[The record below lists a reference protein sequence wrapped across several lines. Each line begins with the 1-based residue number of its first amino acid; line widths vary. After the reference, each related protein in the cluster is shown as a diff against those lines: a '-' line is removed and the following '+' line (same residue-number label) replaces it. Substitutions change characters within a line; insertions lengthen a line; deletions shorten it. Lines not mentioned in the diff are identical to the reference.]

1 MFRKKK
7 VSNAENGAVVI
18 EATLSLSVFMFLIV
32 ILLSIVNI
40 CTAQAKIEIALNQ
53 TAEEMSQ
60 YLYFYSLS
68 GLNDI
73 QAKVY
78 ADSSETRQQIEGLE
92 DGITD
97 GIKSL
102 QKFGRGGSELSDTIS
117 EIKEDGSNVKD
128 IVQEIAST
136 DDKTAW
142 IKSLVKVAGN
152 EGFEIGKGYFA
163 GALSKGLMVK
173 HLTINDEIDCDRNLR
188 DMGVID
194 GLDGL
199 NLNSSSIYTNGT
211 EDITLICKYK
221 VKLLNLLNNDI
232 TFSFVQTAKTK
243 AWGAQALV
251 SSDKEDDSNAVEGDK
266 VTLVGAG
273 EGEKFGEY
281 AAKAK
286 PVDGYVD
293 VIIHASSDG
302 KMQIYAN
309 GAWVDINSKNFEKIM
324 KNRGLEGKNI
334 RLVSCGAGAVDSGIA
349 NSVADRLNVNVLA
362 PTDTVWAYPDGTLT
376 VGPTADSNTG
386 EWVVVS
392 PNSSPKNPNK

>member
-1 MFRKKK
+1 MHCPG
-7 VSNAENGAVVI
+7 ENWNCTESDCGGNVTI
-18 EATLSLSVFMFLIV
+18 SVL
-32 ILLSIVNI
+32 
-40 CTAQAKIEIALNQ
+40 
-53 TAEEMSQ
+53 
-60 YLYFYSLS
+60 
-68 GLNDI
+68 
-73 QAKVY
+73 
-78 ADSSETRQQIEGLE
+78 
-92 DGITD
+92 
-97 GIKSL
+97 
-102 QKFGRGGSELSDTIS
+102 LSDTIS

>member
-1 MFRKKK
+1 
-7 VSNAENGAVVI
+7 
-18 EATLSLSVFMFLIV
+18 
-32 ILLSIVNI
+32 
-40 CTAQAKIEIALNQ
+40 
-53 TAEEMSQ
+53 MS
-60 YLYFYSLS
+60 
-68 GLNDI
+68 
-73 QAKVY
+73 
-78 ADSSETRQQIEGLE
+78 
-92 DGITD
+92 
-97 GIKSL
+97 
-102 QKFGRGGSELSDTIS
+102 
-117 EIKEDGSNVKD
+117 
-128 IVQEIAST
+128 
-136 DDKTAW
+136 
-142 IKSLVKVAGN
+142 
-152 EGFEIGKGYFA
+152 
-163 GALSKGLMVK
+163 
-173 HLTINDEIDCDRNLR
+173 
-188 DMGVID
+188 
-194 GLDGL
+194 
-199 NLNSSSIYTNGT
+199 
-211 EDITLICKYK
+211 
-221 VKLLNLLNNDI
+221 KLLRLRHGG
-232 TFSFVQTAKTK
+232 
-243 AWGAQALV
+243 GAQTLV

>member
-40 CTAQAKIEIALNQ
+40 CTAQAKIGIALNQ

-309 GAWVDINSKNFEKIM
+309 GAWVDIITLNNDVFKPEREKRCNRPEKKSPFAHMRSKNRP
-324 KNRGLEGKNI
+324 RGVPRGSI
-334 RLVSCGAGAVDSGIA
+334 SVSSG
-349 NSVADRLNVNVLA
+349 RRFLLQ
-362 PTDTVWAYPDGTLT
+362 P
-376 VGPTADSNTG
+376 TG
-386 EWVVVS
+386 EYDEH
-392 PNSSPKNPNK
+392 SSDGADHRAHI